1 MLISPGE
8 VVDVPVPPLD
18 DSQLLSYR
26 IRCEDGLD
34 IGFEVLCLEGGG
46 AVAAELPLEAW
57 RRGDEFDGEL
67 RLKPAVRCVVR
78 FDNSF
83 SFLREKQAEVFV
95 LVGDG
100 GGGGDGGGQVDAV
113 GDGGDGSGD

>member
-1 MLISPGE
+1 MRESARVNADEFVQGSCAAP
-8 VVDVPVPPLD
+8 D
-18 DSQLLSYR
+18 
-26 IRCEDGLD
+26 
-34 IGFEVLCLEGGG
+34 GGG
-46 AVAAELPLEAW
+46 ALVL
-57 RRGDEFDGEL
+57 
-67 RLKPAVRCVVR
+67 R

-100 GGGGDGGGQVDAV
+100 GDGGGQVDAV